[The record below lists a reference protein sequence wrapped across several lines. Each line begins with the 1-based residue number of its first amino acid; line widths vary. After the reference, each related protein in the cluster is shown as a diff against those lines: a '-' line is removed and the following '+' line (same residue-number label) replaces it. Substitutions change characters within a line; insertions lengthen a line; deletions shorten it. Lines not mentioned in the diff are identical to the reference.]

1 MRHTLAGKVA
11 VFCQKRIMVL
21 LGRTEFLYF
30 WEIHVINWKMPL
42 IYLQL
47 NILELLNMNKLIFG
61 HLIVNYIRNNYD
73 LLCEKV
79 KGFIVI
85 LLVK

>member
-1 MRHTLAGKVA
+1 
-11 VFCQKRIMVL
+11 MVL

-47 NILELLNMNKLIFG
+47 NILKLLNMNKLIFG
-61 HLIVNYIRNNYD
+61 HLIVNYITDNYNY
-73 LLCEKV
+73 EKV